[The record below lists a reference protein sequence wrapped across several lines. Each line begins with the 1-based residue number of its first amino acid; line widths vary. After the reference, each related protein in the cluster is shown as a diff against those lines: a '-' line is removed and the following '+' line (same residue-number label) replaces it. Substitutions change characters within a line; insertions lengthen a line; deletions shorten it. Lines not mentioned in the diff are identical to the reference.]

1 MKLLGAKEF
10 IKSKPGTF
18 YIRFWKN
25 SEDKCFK
32 IIEQFKE
39 DPKSLLNEEDELDEL
54 EVYGNNSYSMSFRSG
69 VFDWDTEIMSKSE
82 NDEDF
87 IFCWDANVIGDANPL
102 YTLYLV
108 LEEDELPEF
117 IIAVSSFY
125 GNPVKLSKDRILRI
139 RNLFVKEYCSEIE
152 ELSDWIKEV
161 IKEYSKESEI
171 FNVNIERSRRMD

>member
-18 YIRFWKN
+18 YFRLWKN
-25 SEDKCFK
+25 AEDECFK

-39 DPKSLLNEEDELDEL
+39 DPKSLLNEENEENEL

-69 VFDWDTEIMSKSE
+69 VFDWDTDIMSKSE

-87 IFCWDANVIGDANPL
+87 IFCWDANVIGDAGPL
-102 YTLYLV
+102 TTLYLV

-117 IIAVSSFY
+117 IIAVNSFY
-125 GNPVKLSKDRILRI
+125 ENPVKLSKDRILRI

-152 ELSDWIKEV
+152 ELSDWIKEA

-171 FNVNIERSRRMD
+171 FNVNIEGKIK